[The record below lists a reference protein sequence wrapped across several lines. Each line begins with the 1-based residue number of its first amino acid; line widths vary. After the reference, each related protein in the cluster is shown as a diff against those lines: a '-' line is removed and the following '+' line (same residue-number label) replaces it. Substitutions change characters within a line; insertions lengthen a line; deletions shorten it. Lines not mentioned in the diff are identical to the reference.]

1 MRIKVE
7 TEQKYYFFN
16 PRKLIEKVISL
27 NFKEFPVVVES
38 DEYFTDINGEYIKNR
53 VCLRIRKINNK
64 NMKITF
70 KGKSSSL
77 LGQYCKLEN
86 NIIADINEY
95 DNFVKL
101 FTSLGFY
108 SYCTVKKERHTFL
121 KKDDNYSYS
130 IMIDTL
136 PSIGG
141 FVEFEIISE
150 QENSKKEE
158 LKVALRNFVNTFSEF
173 NLKEETRP
181 YRDVV
186 AHYIYNNN
194 KTKEKL
200 KTIYIDLDEFL
211 VNYEKDFYK
220 KYKNQFS
227 KDLKKSI
234 KWGAFRKNKSLYPII
249 LSYIDEYLDNLVF
262 DSKELLV
269 AMQLLSMLPQKKQFI
284 TKTNAVFF
292 TNFFKKLDIEFNDI
306 IYTENEA
313 LNKIIKKYHI
323 NLNNSMIINKK
334 NLKEINSIL
343 LILKNNE

>member
-1 MRIKVE
+1 MEIKVE
-7 TEQKYYFFN
+7 TEQKYYCFN
-16 PRKLIEKVISL
+16 QKKLMEKIISL
-27 NFKEFPVVVES
+27 NFKEFPVKVES
-38 DEYFTDINGEYIKNR
+38 DEYFTDINSEYIKNR
-53 VCLRIRKINNK
+53 ICLRIRKTNNK
-64 NMKITF
+64 NMEITF

-86 NIIADINEY
+86 NIKADINEY
-95 DNFVKL
+95 DNIVNL

-121 KKDDNYSYS
+121 KKEDNYKYS

-136 PSIGG
+136 SNIGG

-158 LKVALRNFVNTFSEF
+158 LKVALRKFINTFSEF
-173 NLKEETRP
+173 NLKEEIRP

-186 AHYIYNNN
+186 ADYIYNKN
-194 KTKEKL
+194 KPKEKL

-234 KWGAFRKNKSLYPII
+234 KWGIFRKNKSLYPII
-249 LSYIDEYLDNLVF
+249 LSYIDEYLDNLIF

-269 AMQLLSMLPQKKQFI
+269 AMQLLAMLPQKKQFI

-292 TNFFKKLDIEFNDI
+292 THFFKKLDIELNGI
-306 IYTENEA
+306 IYTEEEP
-313 LNKIIKKYHI
+313 LNKIIKKHHI
-323 NLNNSMIINKK
+323 NLNNSIIINKK

-343 LILKNNE
+343 LVLKNNG